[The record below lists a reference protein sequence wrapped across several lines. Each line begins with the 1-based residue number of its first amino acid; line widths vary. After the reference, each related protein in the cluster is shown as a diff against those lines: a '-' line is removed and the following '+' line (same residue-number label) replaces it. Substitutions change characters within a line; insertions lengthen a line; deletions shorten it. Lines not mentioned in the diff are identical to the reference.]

1 MYLCKKFL
9 EPKLETV
16 LIMIIS
22 NKPVQYLLVTLLAL
36 TSSVNFASTPVD
48 SISVKHEN
56 VELAEGSHTKASGH
70 GETVG
75 HEIEKE
81 FNASELINAHI
92 GDSHDFHIAD
102 WGGHPVS
109 LSLPIILWTNNGL
122 EIFSSEKFHHD
133 NSGEHVVDANGQK
146 LVRYKEIIFYA
157 DKFEEMTADQRD
169 NGAFAFDARPLDF
182 SITKNVFSMLM
193 SAIILF
199 FLFFAVARSYKKN
212 PNAPKGLAG
221 FLEPL
226 VTFVRD
232 EIAVPNIGTKKAGKY
247 MPYLLTIFFFIWIN
261 NLIGLIPF
269 FPFSSNLT
277 GNIYFT
283 FVMAF
288 ITFIVTTLS
297 GNKSYWGHIFNTPG
311 VPVWLAPIMIP
322 VEIIG
327 MLTKPFA
334 LMIRLF
340 ANITAGHI
348 IILSL
353 VSLIY
358 IFKSIAVGPVA
369 GAFVLF
375 MSVLELLVAALQAYV
390 FTLLSALFIGQAV
403 EEHDHH

>member
-1 MYLCKKFL
+1 MVF
-9 EPKLETV
+9 
-16 LIMIIS
+16 S
-22 NKPVQYLLVTLLAL
+22 NKLVQFVLVAL
-36 TSSVNFASTPVD
+36 IASIPYFAAANPEADTVSVANEAVTD
-48 SISVKHEN
+48 H
-56 VELAEGSHTKASGH
+56 KAGATH
-70 GETVG
+70 
-75 HEIEKE
+75 EKE
-81 FNASELINAHI
+81 AFNATKLINDHI
-92 GDSHDFHIAD
+92 GDSHEFHIAD
-102 WGGHPVS
+102 WNGHPITFY
-109 LSLPIILWTNNGL
+109 LPVILWTNNGL

-133 NSGEHVVDANGQK
+133 NKAEHFVDRNGQK
-146 LVRYKEIIFYA
+146 LVRYNEIIFYA
-157 DKFEEMTADQRD
+157 DKFETLTQDQKD
-169 NGAFAFDARPLDF
+169 NGAFEFSSRPLNF
-182 SITKNVFSMLM
+182 SITKNVFSMFM
-193 SAIILF
+193 SAIVMFLLF
-199 FLFFAVARSYKKN
+199 LVVARSYKKN
-212 PNAPKGLAG
+212 QLAPKGIAG

-232 EIAVPNIGTKKAGKY
+232 DIARPNIGEKKYAQY

-283 FVMAF
+283 FVLAF

-297 GNKSYWGHIFNTPG
+297 GNKDYWGHIFNTPG

-353 VSLIY
+353 ISLIF
-358 IFKSIAVGPVA
+358 IFESVAVSPIS
-369 GAFVLF
+369 GAFVVF
-375 MSVLELLVAALQAYV
+375 MTVLEMLVAALQAYI

-403 EEHDHH
+403 AEHDHH

>member
-1 MYLCKKFL
+1 M
-9 EPKLETV
+9 V
-16 LIMIIS
+16 IS
-22 NKPVQYLLVTLLAL
+22 NKPLRFLLVAL
-36 TSSVNFASTPVD
+36 VACVPYMGFANPTAD
-48 SISVKHEN
+48 SIPAAKEAI
-56 VELAEGSHTKASGH
+56 AEHHAPASHQ
-70 GETVG
+70 
-75 HEIEKE
+75 EKE
-81 FNASELINAHI
+81 FNATDLINSHI
-92 GDSHDFHIAD
+92 GDSHEFHLAD
-102 WGGHPVS
+102 WGGHPIS
-109 LSLPIILWTNNGL
+109 FYLPVILWTNNGL
-122 EIFSSEKFHHD
+122 VSFSSEAFHHD
-133 NSGEHVVDANGQK
+133 NEGKHIIAVDNQN
-146 LVRYKEIIFYA
+146 LVRYKEVIFYA
-157 DKFEEMTADQRD
+157 DKFAALSEDERN

-193 SAIILF
+193 SALVLF

-212 PNAPKGLAG
+212 NLAPKGLAG

-232 EIAVPNIGTKKAGKY
+232 EIAIPNIGKKQYAKY

-269 FPFSSNLT
+269 FQFSSNLT

-283 FVMAF
+283 FVLAL

-297 GNKSYWGHIFNTPG
+297 GNKDYWKHILLPP
-311 VPVWLAPIMIP
+311 VPKALYPIMIP

-353 VSLIY
+353 VSLIF
-358 IFKSIAVGPVA
+358 IFKTVAVAPIS

-375 MSVLELLVAALQAYV
+375 MSVLEMLVAALQAYV

-403 EEHDHH
+403 AEHDHH

>member
-1 MYLCKKFL
+1 MSKKSLQF
-9 EPKLETV
+9 
-16 LIMIIS
+16 
-22 NKPVQYLLVTLLAL
+22 LLAAFVACL
-36 TSSVNFASTPVD
+36 PLVGFANTQVD
-48 SISVKHEN
+48 STVVTTEAVAEPHVDGAHVKEPFN
-56 VELAEGSHTKASGH
+56 V
-70 GETVG
+70 
-75 HEIEKE
+75 
-81 FNASELINAHI
+81 SELINSHI
-92 GDSHDFHIAD
+92 ADSHDFHVAD
-102 WGGHPVS
+102 WNGHPIS
-109 LSLPIILWTNNGL
+109 FALPIILWTNSGL
-122 EIFSSEKFHHD
+122 EIFSSEQFHHD
-133 NSGEHVVDANGQK
+133 NTGEHVVSVNGQEF
-146 LVRYKEIIFYA
+146 VRNNEIIFYK
-157 DKFEEMTADQRD
+157 DKYDTLTAEQKKD
-169 NGAFAFDARPLDF
+169 GAFEFDARPLNF
-182 SITKNVFSMLM
+182 SITKNVFSMFM
-193 SAIILF
+193 SAILMF

-212 PNAPKGLAG
+212 PNAPKGIAG

-226 VTFVRD
+226 ITFVRD
-232 EIAVPNIGTKKAGKY
+232 DIARPNIGEKQYAKY

-283 FVMAF
+283 FVLAF

-297 GNKSYWGHIFNTPG
+297 GNKDYWGHIFNTPG

-322 VEIIG
+322 VEVIG

-353 VSLIY
+353 ISLIF
-358 IFKSIAVGPVA
+358 IFETVAVSPIS

-375 MSVLELLVAALQAYV
+375 MSVLEMLVAALQAYV

-403 EEHDHH
+403 AEHDHH

>member
-1 MYLCKKFL
+1 MISIKPLQSFL
-9 EPKLETV
+9 TAL
-16 LIMIIS
+16 LIGF
-22 NKPVQYLLVTLLAL
+22 
-36 TSSVNFASTPVD
+36 SVNTMAETPIDSTAVA
-48 SISVKHEN
+48 HEAAHGAH
-56 VELAEGSHTKASGH
+56 EAHGGH
-70 GETVG
+70 GE
-75 HEIEKE
+75 EKE
-81 FNASELINAHI
+81 FNAADLINSHI
-92 GDSHDFHIAD
+92 GDSHDFHVAD
-102 WGGHPVS
+102 WNGHPIS
-109 LSLPIILWTNNGL
+109 FNLPVILWTDNGL
-122 EIFSSEKFHHD
+122 VTFSSAQFHHD
-133 NSGEHVVDANGQK
+133 NTGHHVVEQGGQK
-146 LVRYKEIIFYA
+146 FVRHNNVIYYA
-157 DKFEEMTADQRD
+157 DKFETLSEE
-169 NGAFAFDARPLDF
+169 GKSAFNFDARPLDF

-193 SAIILF
+193 SAIVLF
-199 FLFFAVARSYKKN
+199 LLFSAVARSYKKN
-212 PNAPKGLAG
+212 RMAPKGLAG

-232 EIAVPNIGTKKAGKY
+232 DIAIPNIGEKKYAKY
-247 MPYLLTIFFFIWIN
+247 MPFLLTIFFFIWIN

-288 ITFIVTTLS
+288 ITYLVTTFS
-297 GNKSYWGHIFNTPG
+297 GSKDYWKHIFMPP
-311 VPVWLAPIMIP
+311 VPVALYPIMIP

-327 MLTKPFA
+327 TLTKPFA

-353 VSLIY
+353 ISLIY
-358 IFKSIAVGPVA
+358 IFKTAAIAPVS

-403 EEHDHH
+403 EEHDHHDHH

>member
-1 MYLCKKFL
+1 MVMSKKSLQF
-9 EPKLETV
+9 
-16 LIMIIS
+16 
-22 NKPVQYLLVTLLAL
+22 LLAAFVACL
-36 TSSVNFASTPVD
+36 PLVGFANTQVD
-48 SISVKHEN
+48 STVVTTEAVAETHTEGTHVK
-56 VELAEGSHTKASGH
+56 
-70 GETVG
+70 
-75 HEIEKE
+75 KE
-81 FNASELINAHI
+81 FNASELINSHI
-92 GDSHDFHIAD
+92 GDSHEFHVAD
-102 WGGHPVS
+102 WGGHPIS
-109 LSLPIILWTNNGL
+109 FYLPVILWTNSGL
-122 EIFSSEKFHHD
+122 EIFSSEQFHHD
-133 NSGEHVVDANGQK
+133 NSGTHVANINGQEF
-146 LVRYKEIIFYA
+146 VRHNEIIFYK
-157 DKFEEMTADQRD
+157 DKYDALSLEEKGD
-169 NGAFAFDARPLDF
+169 GAFNFDARPLNF
-182 SITKNVFSMLM
+182 SITKNVFSMFM
-193 SAIILF
+193 SAIIMF

-212 PNAPKGLAG
+212 PNAPKGIAG

-232 EIAVPNIGTKKAGKY
+232 DIARPNIGEKKYAKY

-283 FVMAF
+283 FVMAL

-297 GNKSYWGHIFNTPG
+297 GNKDYWGHIFNTPG

-322 VEIIG
+322 VEVIG

-353 VSLIY
+353 FSLIF
-358 IFKSIAVGPVA
+358 IFETVAVSPIS

-375 MSVLELLVAALQAYV
+375 MSVLEMLVAALQAYV

-403 EEHDHH
+403 AEHDHH

>member
-1 MYLCKKFL
+1 MVF
-9 EPKLETV
+9 
-16 LIMIIS
+16 S
-22 NKPVQYLLVTLLAL
+22 NKPVQFLIVALVASIPYFGFANPVIDSLPA
-36 TSSVNFASTPVD
+36 VNEAV
-48 SISVKHEN
+48 VVHHEAGT
-56 VELAEGSHTKASGH
+56 AEK
-70 GETVG
+70 
-75 HEIEKE
+75 KE
-81 FNASELINAHI
+81 FNATDLINEHI
-92 GDSHDFHIAD
+92 RDSHEFHIVD
-102 WGGHPVS
+102 WAGHPIS
-109 LSLPIILWTNNGL
+109 FYLPVILWTNNGL
-122 EIFSSEKFHHD
+122 EVFSAEAFHHD
-133 NSGEHVVDANGQK
+133 NEGEHVIDVNGQK
-146 LVRYKEIIFYA
+146 LVRFNEVIFYA
-157 DKFEEMTADQRD
+157 DKYESLSKEERE

-193 SAIILF
+193 SAIIMFLLF
-199 FLFFAVARSYKKN
+199 LAVARSYKKN
-212 PNAPKGLAG
+212 KLAPKGIAG

-232 EIAVPNIGTKKAGKY
+232 DIARPNIGEKKYAKY

-283 FVMAF
+283 FVMAL
-288 ITFIVTTLS
+288 ITFIITTFS
-297 GNKSYWGHIFNTPG
+297 GNKDYWGHIFNTPG
-311 VPVWLAPIMIP
+311 VPFWLAPIMIP
-322 VEIIG
+322 VEVIG

-353 VSLIY
+353 VSLIF
-358 IFKSIAVGPVA
+358 IFETAWISPVS

-375 MSVLELLVAALQAYV
+375 MSVLEMLVAALQAYV

-403 EEHDHH
+403 AEHDHH

>member
-1 MYLCKKFL
+1 MVF
-9 EPKLETV
+9 
-16 LIMIIS
+16 S
-22 NKPVQYLLVTLLAL
+22 NKPVQFLLVAL
-36 TSSVNFASTPVD
+36 VASIPYFGFANPVVD
-48 SISVKHEN
+48 SLSIANEAVAVQHEE
-56 VELAEGSHTKASGH
+56 VSHEKKAFDA
-70 GETVG
+70 T
-75 HEIEKE
+75 
-81 FNASELINAHI
+81 ELINSHI
-92 GDSHDFHIAD
+92 GDSHEFHIAD
-102 WGGHPVS
+102 WGGHPIS
-109 LSLPIILWTNNGL
+109 FYLPVILWTNSGL
-122 EIFSSEKFHHD
+122 EIFSSERFHHD
-133 NSGEHVVDANGQK
+133 NEAKHVVDINGQK
-146 LVRYKEIIFYA
+146 LVRSNEVIYYA
-157 DKFEEMTADQRD
+157 DKFEKLTVEERK
-169 NGAFAFDARPLDF
+169 NGAFEFDARPLNF
-182 SITKNVFSMLM
+182 SITKNVFSMFM
-193 SAIILF
+193 SAVIMFLLF
-199 FLFFAVARSYKKN
+199 LAVARSYKKN
-212 PNAPKGLAG
+212 ELAPKGIAG

-232 EIAVPNIGTKKAGKY
+232 DIARPNIGEKKYEKY

-283 FVMAF
+283 FVMAL

-297 GNKSYWGHIFNTPG
+297 GNKDYWGHIFNTPG
-311 VPVWLAPIMIP
+311 VPFWLAPIMIP

-353 VSLIY
+353 ISLIF
-358 IFKSIAVGPVA
+358 IFETVAVSPIS

-375 MSVLELLVAALQAYV
+375 MSVLEMLVAALQAYV

-403 EEHDHH
+403 AEHDHH

>member
-1 MYLCKKFL
+1 MIFSKKPL
-9 EPKLETV
+9 
-16 LIMIIS
+16 
-22 NKPVQYLLVTLLAL
+22 QTLTLAL
-36 TSSVNFASTPVD
+36 AMIFSYGSFANTTIDSLYVKAEAVDPV
-48 SISVKHEN
+48 HGN
-56 VELAEGSHTKASGH
+56 HVETH
-70 GETVG
+70 GEV
-75 HEIEKE
+75 EEE
-81 FNASELINAHI
+81 FNASDLINSHI
-92 GDSHDFHIAD
+92 GDSHEFHIAD
-102 WGGHPVS
+102 WNGHPIS
-109 LSLPIILWTNNGL
+109 FYLPVILWTNDGL
-122 EIFSSEKFHHD
+122 KIFSSEKFHHD
-133 NSGEHVVDANGQK
+133 NTGHHLVDVDGQK
-146 LVRYKEIIFYA
+146 FVRYNEVIFYA
-157 DKFEEMTADQRD
+157 DAFEKLSEEDKS
-169 NGAFAFDARPLDF
+169 AFNFEARPLDF

-193 SAIILF
+193 SAVLLFVLF
-199 FLFFAVARSYKKN
+199 FFAARSYKKN
-212 PNAPKGLAG
+212 DKAPKGLAG

-226 VTFVRD
+226 VVFVRD
-232 EIAVPNIGTKKAGKY
+232 DIAIPNIGHKKYAKY

-288 ITFIVTTLS
+288 ITFLVTSFS
-297 GNKSYWGHIFNTPG
+297 GNKYYWSHILTPP
-311 VPVWLAPIMIP
+311 VPKALYPIMVP

-353 VSLIY
+353 ISLIF
-358 IFKSIAVGPVA
+358 IFKTVAVGPVS

-375 MSVLELLVAALQAYV
+375 MSVLEMLVAALQAYV